1 MPDSIIGPG
10 DILYIFDA
18 DSKDSL
24 RYTWELYFYIQ
35 AGKKDTVYH
44 YGLGDTLQIRIAK
57 AFRNGDIY
65 QFSTALP
72 SVQTVNVQNPLSMI
86 RVVPNPYIV
95 QTNQETPPPS
105 GTFGRGTRK
114 IDFINVPLGAKIS
127 IFTARGEHIRTLY
140 QDNAITNG
148 TVNWDVK
155 TKENLDIAFGI
166 YFYVVESTLGTKTGK
181 LAIIK

>member
-1 MPDSIIGPG
+1 M
-10 DILYIFDA
+10 
-18 DSKDSL
+18 KDSL
-24 RYTWELYFYIQ
+24 RYTWFMMFTTPS
-35 AGKKDTVYH
+35 GKRDTIYH
-44 YGLGDTLQIRIAK
+44 FGAGDTLKIRMAK
-57 AFRNGDIY
+57 AFRNGDIF

-72 SVQTVNVQNPLSMI
+72 SVQTAAVQDPLSKI

-95 QTNQETPPPS
+95 QTNQETPPPT
-105 GTFGRGTRK
+105 GVFGRGTRK

-140 QDNAITNG
+140 QDNSITNG
-148 TVNWDVK
+148 AVSWDVK
-155 TKENLDIAFGI
+155 TKENLDIAFGV